1 MSEWRVKKGNTS
13 IQDILV
19 KDRDGNTVT
28 NLAATTSIKFQVK
41 PRKANSVL
49 IEKTKGAGIEVDTPT
64 TGYLRITLKPSD
76 TDNNPKRYTMAIEAV
91 WSADNKYET
100 RIYID
105 DNETYDFVIE
115 QDTIK

>member
-19 KDRDGNTVT
+19 KDRDDADVA
-28 NLAATTSIKFQVK
+28 NLASATAIKFQVK
-41 PRKANSVL
+41 PRRTNSVI

-64 TGYLRITLKPSD
+64 TAYLRITLKPSD
-76 TDNNPKRYTMAIEAV
+76 TANIPKKYVMAIEIT
-91 WSADNKYET
+91 WSADVKYEA

-115 QDTIK
+115 QDTIQ

>member
-19 KDRDGNTVT
+19 KDRDNVTVT
-28 NLAATTSIKFQVK
+28 NLATASGIKFQVK
-41 PRKANSVL
+41 EKKQNSKK
-49 IEKTKGAGIEVDTPT
+49 IEKTKADGIAVDTPT

-76 TDNNPKRYTMAIEAV
+76 TAITPKRYVMGLEIT
-91 WSADNKYET
+91 WSANEIYET

-115 QDTIK
+115 QDTIQ